1 MKKNKKRGTC
11 GFSRFTVHIFFENW
25 SGHKQMT
32 EGVLV
37 DFFSA
42 TRLHCSHFL
51 SILSHSLFVA
61 QWPICLWLVNVYCLS
76 GTQFLVGPL
85 SLSFSFSLSLSLIH
99 SPHSFFHT
107 LLSLQVF
114 HALTPC
120 RKWFIF
126 CEYVGKRERERERER
141 KREQVREWEFGK
153 NSQYIYYELRKL
165 IAIELRA
172 ISCWRP
178 TRSAFNFRSQFIFGG
193 KLKKATV
200 LTIFRR
206 KRGQT
211 VSIKSPIGVNDSSIF
226 RSDNG
231 SPIWF
236 PFSFSPSFF
245 SNDKEAPL
253 FLLILF
259 LSFFEI
265 FFPFTETF
273 LMFFPL
279 WQ

>member
-1 MKKNKKRGTC
+1 MAYMLVTC
-11 GFSRFTVHIFFENW
+11 EC
-25 SGHKQMT
+25 
-32 EGVLV
+32 VL
-37 DFFSA
+37 
-42 TRLHCSHFL
+42 
-51 SILSHSLFVA
+51 
-61 QWPICLWLVNVYCLS
+61 LVWHPVF
-76 GTQFLVGPL
+76 GRP
-85 SLSFSFSLSLSLIH
+85 SLSLSLSLSHFLSFTRRTH
-99 SPHSFFHT
+99 SSTRSCLSKCSTRSLLVVNALFFVSM
-107 LLSLQVF
+107 L
-114 HALTPC
+114 
-120 RKWFIF
+120 
-126 CEYVGKRERERERER
+126 GRE
-141 KREQVREWEFGK
+141 REQVREREFGK

-200 LTIFRR
+200 LTLFRR

-211 VSIKSPIGVNDSSIF
+211 VSIKSLIGVNDSSIF